1 MRARLVSLVL
11 CVVALASPALAADRR
26 GAPSLD
32 RVLPQIRQSVP
43 GRFYDAEGPF
53 LSPEGQATY
62 RIKWMTPDGRI
73 IWFAVDARSGQ
84 ILGGAPYSAGTS
96 DVYRRE
102 DDRPPRNNYRGEDGD
117 ARTRDRDNGWN
128 QGRRNDDGDNPRYGR
143 GQDRDN
149 DRGDNSRN
157 DNSRGNNDRG
167 NGRENNRGRR
177 PNG

>member
-84 ILGGAPYSAGTS
+84 ILGGAPYSAGAPN
-96 DVYRRE
+96 VYRRE
-102 DDRPPRNNYRGEDGD
+102 DEGPPRNPYRSDDGE
-117 ARTRDRDNGWN
+117 ARDRDRGNGWN
-128 QGRRNDDGDNPRYGR
+128 QGRRHDDGDNPGYGR

-149 DRGDNSRN
+149 G
-157 DNSRGNNDRG
+157 RGNNDRG
-167 NGRENNRGRR
+167 NGREQNRGRR